1 MATTIVTKYG
11 GDAPAASD
19 IVRGELA
26 VDTENGRLYTENSSG
41 AVVELG
47 LNPEGNIDV
56 TGSVTA
62 DGLVVDGAS
71 SGSTVAT
78 FTANANVDT
87 PLLVFQRSGGAVAGK
102 IAYDDTNTAITFG
115 TTTNHEIRFLT
126 NNTEKM
132 QLDASGALVL
142 NNSGGDAQMYFGGT
156 SGTNRMYLAR
166 SGSDSLLWNVSNGVM
181 RFGTND
187 TERMRIDASG
197 NVGIGVVPETWQSAT
212 DVLQV
217 GLGGSF
223 AGNTTNPSRAYL
235 SANYYINSSNQES
248 YIATDEASQYFQN
261 AGTHTFKVA
270 PSGSADSAISWTTA
284 MTIDNSGNLL
294 VGTTDSTPYNNSGTG
309 NGGAGI
315 QGDGLISAAREDFPP
330 AIFNRLVSDG
340 NIVEFR
346 KDGAV
351 VGRIGTLSSKIH
363 VGSDDTSLFFDSLRD
378 ALVPHNGS
386 TNAARDAAID
396 LGRDV
401 VRFRDLY
408 LSGKASVDTLQF
420 AQNSSATGATEAV
433 YRPTTGSMAFK
444 SNSGERMR
452 IDSSGS
458 VGISNSIASDFNAGA
473 NTLVVGSGSGS
484 KGMTIYG
491 STQSNIFFADGTAGT
506 AAYIGRIEYSHSADS
521 MAFYVNN
528 SPAMTIDSSGNV
540 GIGVTPLQK
549 LHVSGSVFAS
559 GYYITALQGNSQ
571 LTDASTSSG
580 SNPSYIGQGL
590 ISVTVSDVKAKENFG
605 AVDENECLNK
615 IVSLA
620 EHVKKFDWL
629 DEDWK
634 KEKGR
639 TVGMV
644 AQEIYENHSE
654 FVHKPENYNDDGW
667 AIRYQEI
674 VPTLIKAIQEQQAT
688 IEALTARIA
697 ALES

>member
-248 YIATDEASQYFQN
+248 YIATDEA
-261 AGTHTFKVA
+261 
-270 PSGSADSAISWTTA
+270 
-284 MTIDNSGNLL
+284 
-294 VGTTDSTPYNNSGTG
+294 
-309 NGGAGI
+309 
-315 QGDGLISAAREDFPP
+315 
-330 AIFNRLVSDG
+330 
-340 NIVEFR
+340 
-346 KDGAV
+346 
-351 VGRIGTLSSKIH
+351 
-363 VGSDDTSLFFDSLRD
+363 
-378 ALVPHNGS
+378 
-386 TNAARDAAID
+386 
-396 LGRDV
+396 
-401 VRFRDLY
+401 
-408 LSGKASVDTLQF
+408 
-420 AQNSSATGATEAV
+420 
-433 YRPTTGSMAFK
+433 
-444 SNSGERMR
+444 
-452 IDSSGS
+452 
-458 VGISNSIASDFNAGA
+458 
-473 NTLVVGSGSGS
+473 
-484 KGMTIYG
+484 
-491 STQSNIFFADGTAGT
+491 
-506 AAYIGRIEYSHSADS
+506 
-521 MAFYVNN
+521 
-528 SPAMTIDSSGNV
+528 
-540 GIGVTPLQK
+540 
-549 LHVSGSVFAS
+549 
-559 GYYITALQGNSQ
+559 
-571 LTDASTSSG
+571 
-580 SNPSYIGQGL
+580 
-590 ISVTVSDVKAKENFG
+590 
-605 AVDENECLNK
+605 
-615 IVSLA
+615 
-620 EHVKKFDWL
+620 
-629 DEDWK
+629 
-634 KEKGR
+634 
-639 TVGMV
+639 
-644 AQEIYENHSE
+644 
-654 FVHKPENYNDDGW
+654 
-667 AIRYQEI
+667 
-674 VPTLIKAIQEQQAT
+674 
-688 IEALTARIA
+688 
-697 ALES
+697 